1 MLQYIIQKFLDM
13 KFRKKLLIS
22 YIFLSVIPITVLGLH
37 SYRQAKELLL
47 EQSQTSIKHLVT
59 QAMGQTDRNMN
70 KLISVSDYISFDEN
84 IINVLNSDYEDT
96 VYDMYYNF
104 TNIVKPLFN
113 SMMYLQPDITQVT
126 IYNSGN
132 LVQHGTTVL
141 PLENINS
148 QPWFRN
154 IKENY
159 ENTWIYDNG
168 RMFVIRRLIGY
179 QSSNSNYLC
188 LYLKNK
194 NLFKELNQI
203 TDNYGLYVV
212 DNSGQAVYAYADFK
226 GKNGKYKLELE
237 QLLKSPRNYIVTNQL
252 LGESDWRVIFYKPV
266 ATLHFDISSILKA
279 VLFAIGICIIM
290 LLAFSMLFSKLIVSR
305 IELLSHHMKAIDENN
320 MKSLITSN
328 GKDEIGELM
337 VSFNHMI
344 LKIDTLINEVY
355 QSKIQQKEAEMI
367 ALQAQINPHFLYNV
381 LSSIN
386 WKAIMIS
393 AEEISRTSQ
402 LLAKFY
408 RTALNGGNNI
418 ISVREELEN
427 TKSYIEIQSILHEG
441 SFITVY
447 DINEEIY
454 RYEIIKL
461 LLQPI
466 AENAI
471 EHGLDC
477 RKSGDKILHI
487 TAEISNNIITFA
499 IEDNGPGIEKET
511 LRQLL
516 EVNSK
521 GYGLK
526 NVNERIKLYYG
537 TEYGVNIVS
546 TPGVGTCIAIAV
558 PAHKQEDIKN

>member
-37 SYRQAKELLL
+37 SYRQAKALLL

-132 LVQHGTTVL
+132 LVRHGTTVL

-168 RMFVIRRLIGY
+168 RMFVIRKLIGY

-212 DNSGQAVYAYADFK
+212 DNSGQSVYAYADFK
-226 GKNGKYKLELE
+226 DKNGKYKLELE
-237 QLLKSPRNYIVTNQL
+237 QLLKSPKNYIVTNQL

-328 GKDEIGELM
+328 GKDEVGELM

-344 LKIDTLINEVY
+344 QKIDILINEVY

-487 TAEISNNIITFA
+487 TAGISNNIITFT

-546 TPGVGTCIAIAV
+546 TPGVGTCITIAV

>member
-1 MLQYIIQKFLDM
+1 M

-37 SYRQAKELLL
+37 SYRQARALLL

-59 QAMGQTDRNMN
+59 QAIGQTDRNMN

-84 IINVLNSDYEDT
+84 IINMLNSDYEDT

-132 LVQHGTTVL
+132 LVRHGTTVL

-168 RMFVIRRLIGY
+168 RMFVIRKLIGY

-212 DNSGQAVYAYADFK
+212 DNSGQAVYAYSDFK

-252 LGESDWRVIFYKPV
+252 LGESDWRVIFYKPA

-344 LKIDTLINEVY
+344 QKIDTLINEVY

-454 RYEIIKL
+454 RYETIKL

-487 TAEISNNIITFA
+487 TAGICNNIITF
-499 IEDNGPGIEKET
+499 IVEDNGPGIEKET

-537 TEYGVNIVS
+537 MEYGVNIVS
-546 TPGVGTCIAIAV
+546 TPGAGSRVTIAV
-558 PAHKQEDIKN
+558 PAHKPDDIKN

>member
-1 MLQYIIQKFLDM
+1 M

-37 SYRQAKELLL
+37 SYRQARALLL

-59 QAMGQTDRNMN
+59 QAIGQTDRNMN

-132 LVQHGTTVL
+132 LVRHGTTVL

-168 RMFVIRRLIGY
+168 RMFVIRKLIGY

-212 DNSGQAVYAYADFK
+212 DNSGQAVYAYLDFK

-252 LGESDWRVIFYKPV
+252 LGESDWRVIFYKPA

-344 LKIDTLINEVY
+344 QKIDTLINEVY

-454 RYEIIKL
+454 RYETIKL

-487 TAEISNNIITFA
+487 TAGICNNIITF
-499 IEDNGPGIEKET
+499 IVEDNGPGIEKET

-537 TEYGVNIVS
+537 MEYGVNIVS
-546 TPGVGTCIAIAV
+546 TPGAGSRVTIAV
-558 PAHKQEDIKN
+558 PAHKPDDIKN